1 MFVLSFQ
8 VSFRKDREAGVT
20 TVKYNIAKKTDL
32 VINGA
37 SCVILNVNLH
47 CNVII
52 IIIIIIIITIIIE
65 GAQLAKA
72 VFSGALMH

>member
-52 IIIIIIIITIIIE
+52 IIIIIIITIIIE

>member
-8 VSFRKDREAGVT
+8 VSFRKDRETGVT

-52 IIIIIIIITIIIE
+52 IIIIIIIIE

-72 VFSGALMH
+72 VFSGALMY

>member
-8 VSFRKDREAGVT
+8 VSFRKDRETGVT

-52 IIIIIIIITIIIE
+52 IIIIIIIIE

-72 VFSGALMH
+72 VFNGALMH

>member
-8 VSFRKDREAGVT
+8 VSFQKDRETGVT

-37 SCVILNVNLH
+37 SCAILNVNLH

-52 IIIIIIIITIIIE
+52 IIIIIIIIFIE

-72 VFSGALMH
+72 VFSGALVH

>member
-8 VSFRKDREAGVT
+8 VSFRKDRETGVT

-52 IIIIIIIITIIIE
+52 IIIIIIIE

-72 VFSGALMH
+72 VFSGALMY

>member
-8 VSFRKDREAGVT
+8 VSFQKDRETGVT

-52 IIIIIIIITIIIE
+52 IIIIIIIIIE

-72 VFSGALMH
+72 VFSGALMY

>member
-8 VSFRKDREAGVT
+8 VSFRKDRETGVT

-52 IIIIIIIITIIIE
+52 IIIIIIIIE

>member
-8 VSFRKDREAGVT
+8 VSFRKDRETGVT

-52 IIIIIIIITIIIE
+52 IIIIIIIIIE

-72 VFSGALMH
+72 VFSGALMY